1 MRRTKKGSKVSRVG
15 LVAGESLLF
24 IGLAGDLDHFCSTIF
39 STAKIRNR
47 SENHTDKLRQQ
58 KSKMTFKTYH
68 GFQELEGPLLD
79 AEADTDSVMVSFF
92 EEQYLTTIYI
102 YLFYPRS

>member
-1 MRRTKKGSKVSRVG
+1 MLGHLIETNKKGSKVSRVG

-47 SENHTDKLRQQ
+47 SEKHTDKLRQQ
-58 KSKMTFKTYH
+58 KSQMTFKTYH

-79 AEADTDSVMVSFF
+79 AEADTDSVMVSFL
-92 EEQYLTTIYI
+92 EDYH
-102 YLFYPRS
+102 